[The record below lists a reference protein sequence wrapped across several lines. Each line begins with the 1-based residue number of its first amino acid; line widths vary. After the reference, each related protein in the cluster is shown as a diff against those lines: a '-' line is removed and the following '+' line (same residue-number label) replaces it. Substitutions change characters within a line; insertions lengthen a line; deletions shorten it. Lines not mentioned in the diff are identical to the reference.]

1 MSLTG
6 LGACVERVLTLPAD
20 PANGLGL
27 SRSSSTS
34 SLRGLLDST
43 FPKGLEGHAGASGHG
58 GFTNGHSGHAT
69 GHSGH
74 ANGHGHSRHGS
85 GNRLPDLKLGIP
97 EHRMNGT
104 VEHRMEDGTPSAFA
118 QGLPP
123 LGSPSTAG
131 SPSLAPRV
139 GNLSLRDEEMNANR
153 PGSAMDLDS

>member
-1 MSLTG
+1 MSLDIS
-6 LGACVERVLTLPAD
+6 GAVCGDGVLTDLVD

-43 FPKGLEGHAGASGHG
+43 FPKGLEGR
-58 GFTNGHSGHAT
+58 TNGHT
-69 GHSGH
+69 
-74 ANGHGHSRHGS
+74 NGHTRHGS
-85 GNRLPDLKLGIP
+85 GSRLPDLKLGIP
-97 EHRMNGT
+97 
-104 VEHRMEDGTPSAFA
+104 EHRMEDGTPSAFA

-139 GNLSLRDEEMNANR
+139 GNLSLRDEEMNGNR

>member
-1 MSLTG
+1 MSFDR
-6 LGACVERVLTLPAD
+6 LGCVCEERVLTLPAD

-43 FPKGLEGHAGASGHG
+43 FPQGLEGR
-58 GFTNGHSGHAT
+58 TNGHI
-69 GHSGH
+69 
-74 ANGHGHSRHGS
+74 NGHTRHGS
-85 GNRLPDLKLGIP
+85 GSRLPDLKLGIS

-139 GNLSLRDEEMNANR
+139 GNLSLRDEEMNGRR